1 MEEIKMRNYLFSIE
15 DYGINFIISTNKEIE
30 NCVEKVRDIICQ
42 QFSHDVKVSYDRVR
56 GFYINDYTHVYYTEV
71 RIYTV

>member
-1 MEEIKMRNYLFSIE
+1 MEELRMKTYLFTIGE
-15 DYGINFIISTNKEIE
+15 DYDSFIISTNKKIE
-30 NCVEKVRDIICQ
+30 DCIDEVKNIIRQ

-71 RIYTV
+71 RIYTI